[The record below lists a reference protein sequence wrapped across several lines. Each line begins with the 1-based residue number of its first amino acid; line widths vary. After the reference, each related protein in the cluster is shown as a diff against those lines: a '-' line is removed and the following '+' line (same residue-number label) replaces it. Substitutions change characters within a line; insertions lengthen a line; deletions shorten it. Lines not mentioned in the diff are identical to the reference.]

1 MDIGEL
7 LKFSTPNSLL
17 VITWNNI
24 LKQLFCPFKAKVI
37 GDIGNLKTG
46 QIVWVEQIKVTQE
59 LKTVLIIDGQAYYY
73 YHLDIIVDDHNE

>member
-7 LKFSTPNSLL
+7 LKFSTPKSLL

-24 LKQLFCPFKAKVI
+24 LKQLFCPFKAKVMR
-37 GDIGNLKTG
+37 DIGSLKAG

-59 LKTVLIIDGQAYYY
+59 LKTVFIIDGQAYYY
-73 YHLDIIVDDHNE
+73 YHLDIIVDDHK